1 MNTTYNMTPN
11 ISITLPDCSID
22 MHGYTV
28 IDAHVYER
36 NNVDTDMYIGY
47 MAVRLREEHTQHKDM
62 VAVVTV
68 LFPNDRVEL
77 FSSSWIYNGTGWY
90 YSEEQPEE
98 WEYNMCYDHHILSRI
113 TARKQI

>member
-28 IDAHVYER
+28 
-36 NNVDTDMYIGY
+36 
-47 MAVRLREEHTQHKDM
+47 MAARLREAHTQRKDM

-77 FSSSWIYNGTGWY
+77 FSSSWIHNGTGWY
-90 YSEEQPEE
+90 YDGERG

>member
-28 IDAHVYER
+28 IEAHVYER
-36 NNVDTDMYIGY
+36 NNVDTDMYFGY
-47 MAVRLREEHTQHKDM
+47 MAARLREAHTQRKDM

-77 FSSSWIYNGTGWY
+77 FSSSWIHNGTGWY
-90 YSEEQPEE
+90 YDGERG